1 MPGQNQRAPYS
12 STSPYNPTSSQS
24 SYARRTSQ
32 HAPRTTPPS
41 STFFSERP
49 DDEHEMQPMP
59 DAERHFGSS
68 SSFRRHR
75 PSGSGPMAD
84 LESIRTAVAEQ
95 GPSDIWGRL
104 VALVKGIKHGGSPEE
119 NGYELAPKV
128 AEQTPSAK
136 YASYTAEVR
145 PLFVP

>member
-1 MPGQNQRAPYS
+1 
-12 STSPYNPTSSQS
+12 
-24 SYARRTSQ
+24 
-32 HAPRTTPPS
+32 
-41 STFFSERP
+41 
-49 DDEHEMQPMP
+49 
-59 DAERHFGSS
+59 
-68 SSFRRHR
+68 
-75 PSGSGPMAD
+75 MAD